1 MELTPEQINVLL
13 EEAKPSIVNG
23 LKEEAIKQI
32 KWEFN
37 SQVSRLMEAEVTKF
51 VSTEIIPVLQQQLIE
66 SKEGLINIVLA
77 SSNAGEKITLQDWCI
92 VTDLSKALMNSLKE
106 KLEHSYSRQKI
117 FEAMFK

>member
-77 SSNAGEKITLQDWCI
+77 SSNAI